1 MILQKAITRDEP
13 EEFIPVDDWE
23 PTEEEMIFKHVKGAI
38 ILPVSKFYKVEE
50 NSFLDYFILSA
61 KRCYNGEKIRNHC
74 CKYLNYFERFYDRDK
89 ELLMVYYHIK
99 YIIDCMD
106 DRVYTDEAFLF
117 DLKKYILDSTIFL
130 KAKLMNED
138 NYILNLDQKRSNV
151 DKIKTP
157 SLQYTDKHGKIL
169 MEISLLMNM
178 FIPLLVHY
186 MSKRQ
191 IFQVKDFLLRAFDMI
206 FVKYEDEV
214 DVYSKLY
221 ETSISS
227 INKNAD
233 THSVLWSMQNIRGKN
248 TTTHSV
254 SAVNDIILQIMPKYN
269 YNENIVSFNYM
280 SIQWNIGFQV
290 TGISYEYSFVSL
302 SSSKRDEDNNSEFD

>member
-1 MILQKAITRDEP
+1 
-13 EEFIPVDDWE
+13 
-23 PTEEEMIFKHVKGAI
+23 
-38 ILPVSKFYKVEE
+38 
-50 NSFLDYFILSA
+50 
-61 KRCYNGEKIRNHC
+61 
-74 CKYLNYFERFYDRDK
+74 
-89 ELLMVYYHIK
+89 
-99 YIIDCMD
+99 
-106 DRVYTDEAFLF
+106 
-117 DLKKYILDSTIFL
+117 
-130 KAKLMNED
+130 MNED
-138 NYILNLDQKRSNV
+138 NYILNLDQKRSSV

-191 IFQVKDFLLRAFDMI
+191 IVHVKDFLLRAFDMI
-206 FVKYEDEV
+206 FIKYEDEV